1 MAKAALRRLAM
12 EKLEPTPEN
21 YSRAYLLEAGGQPPP
36 VFPTAALPMLE
47 RLVSRALSDAQLV
60 ERHRAQLTGYRILLA
75 ELYAGKPV
83 HAALLLADGR
93 LVDMMSG

>member
-1 MAKAALRRLAM
+1 MRLPM
-12 EKLEPTPEN
+12 SSIT
-21 YSRAYLLEAGGQPPP
+21 SRASSSLWSNVSVHTMRA
-36 VFPTAALPMLE
+36 E
-47 RLVSRALSDAQLV
+47 RPR
-60 ERHRAQLTGYRILLA
+60 YRILLA